1 LNAPVPYGL
10 LLSHASSM
18 SSLLGTGSGEAE
30 TSVLGRGA
38 LGRGEDPSENT
49 PYPRAGSVEAELW

>member
-1 LNAPVPYGL
+1 
-10 LLSHASSM
+10 M